1 MQWIPNIFWKC
12 WNLIYGISEKCQK
25 FIVQKILE
33 IKSQH
38 LTWDGPIITDK
49 IRSTLLNDEYGG
61 YGILLLTSLVKWK
74 CTLAAA
80 DN

>member
-1 MQWIPNIFWKC
+1 M
-12 WNLIYGISEKCQK
+12 
-25 FIVQKILE
+25 LE

-38 LTWDGPIITDK
+38 LTWGEPIITDK

-61 YGILLLTSLVKWK
+61 YGMLLLTSLVKWK